1 MSDTYQNRVIE
12 TSSNTPTNTGT
23 VTINLSGTSPTMTF
37 IGSGTSAGRLFDD
50 VYASADTIPS
60 VHIYQTN
67 SPSLWCVAN
76 ITFTAGTPDTLTFVA
91 ANVHDGSAGAGAL
104 VTFTGTVTCVV
115 EADAEFA
122 RRCQQAMLTQV
133 AGTNANTTMEAGS
146 LYVVDMSAWATADRT
161 YTLPATAAVGDRIG
175 IAATVGNASF
185 ELIITAGSGDTL
197 NGVAGGTEWSRLFIA
212 GEIVIMRCTVANA
225 TWVVES
231 DGRIPQKGLLRLST
245 SPSENETA
253 ATFVYPSAASP
264 TAGVWTADTNIGS
277 CAVIATDKVVA
288 RRAGKYNVTLGALSA
303 AVVAD
308 QNYFGGLIEKNGS
321 VSLASNAT
329 RQSGDVATLRAANI
343 AITSLSLAADDYL
356 RFKYR
361 SQEGSRGLASS
372 ATAYETFLSF
382 SEILP

>member
-91 ANVHDGSAGAGAL
+91 ANVHDGSAGAGA
-104 VTFTGTVTCVV
+104 
-115 EADAEFA
+115 
-122 RRCQQAMLTQV
+122 
-133 AGTNANTTMEAGS
+133 
-146 LYVVDMSAWATADRT
+146 
-161 YTLPATAAVGDRIG
+161 PAAVGDRIG
-175 IAATVGNASF
+175 IAATFGNASF

-197 NGVAGGTEWSRLFIA
+197 NGVAGGTEWSRLFIT
-212 GEIVIMRCTVANA
+212 GELVVMRCTVANA

-264 TAGVWTADTNIGS
+264 TAGVWTAETNIGS
-277 CAVIATDKVVA
+277 CAVIASDKVVA
-288 RRAGKYNVTLGALSA
+288 RRAGKYNVTLGALST

-308 QNYFGGLIEKNGS
+308 QNYFGGPVAK
-321 VSLASNAT
+321 T
-329 RQSGDVATLRAANI
+329 RGC
-343 AITSLSLAADDYL
+343 
-356 RFKYR
+356 
-361 SQEGSRGLASS
+361 
-372 ATAYETFLSF
+372 
-382 SEILP
+382 